1 MTTHMTNILNAIA
14 IAFTVIAT
22 IECIL
27 LVIYTRSGRK
37 NNNHPKEGGDQ

>member
-1 MTTHMTNILNAIA
+1 MTTHMTNILNAIS

-27 LVIYTRSGRK
+27 IVIYTRSDRK
-37 NNNHPKEGGDQ
+37 NNNHPTEGGDQ

>member
-14 IAFTVIAT
+14 IAFSVIAT

-27 LVIYTRSGRK
+27 PVIYTRRDRK
-37 NNNHPKEGGDQ
+37 NNNHPTEGGNQ

>member
-1 MTTHMTNILNAIA
+1 MTTHMTNILNAIS

-27 LVIYTRSGRK
+27 LVIYSRK
-37 NNNHPKEGGDQ
+37 SNNHLTEGGDQ